1 MESHYLSKRSKKVRE
16 KIERFIEGRRR
27 LYGDNY
33 FTKEYLIEDIKRIFN
48 AMIMVREKFKK
59 EHSDSDLEQRLKGYF
74 PNWTISIGRT
84 MYDYVFY
91 ERMINDNLEIFYN
104 GLSTA
109 QRILFLGD
117 KCHVMKYWDSYIII
131 NFREELAV
139 FDNNLINAYL
149 NQIPGPFKAG
159 HPTNVSLSNGLYL
172 VLHSKLQEA
181 SDYLNERSKMK
192 TLTKYDSSRLLAIK
206 AIADKDEKSFIF
218 EVSNLLELY
227 PRQHISNNLA
237 DYLNLDVLGLY
248 NLAQKVWGETPTEPK
263 SEYWDSE
270 FFEYERDPTRKPKI
284 FIDFSRLSPLFAKW
298 VNELPPKL
306 NITHLIADI
315 ESAKSSW

>member
-1 MESHYLSKRSKKVRE
+1 MESKYLSKHSQKVKE
-16 KIERFIEGRRR
+16 KIERFIAGRRR

-33 FTKEYLIEDIKRIFN
+33 FTKEYLIEDIKRIFS
-48 AMIMVREKFKK
+48 AMITVREKFKK
-59 EHSDSDLEQRLKGYF
+59 EHSESDLEQRLKGYF
-74 PNWTISIGRT
+74 PNWTTSIGET
-84 MYDYVFY
+84 AYDYIFY

-109 QRILFLGD
+109 HRILFLGD
-117 KCHVMKYWDSYIII
+117 KCHVMKYWDSYIMIS
-131 NFREELAV
+131 FRGELAV
-139 FDNNLINAYL
+139 FDNDLIKAYL

-159 HPTNVSLSNGLYL
+159 YPTNVSLSNGLYL
-172 VLHSKLQEA
+172 VLRSKLQEA

-248 NLAQKVWGETPTEPK
+248 NLATKVWGETPTEPE
-263 SEYWDSE
+263 SEYWDHD
-270 FFEYERDPTRKPKI
+270 FFAYINDSDHKPD
-284 FIDFSRLSPLFAKW
+284 FLIDFSKLSPLFAKW
-298 VNELPPKL
+298 IEELPPEL
-306 NITHLIADI
+306 TMTDLIKDI
-315 ESAKSSW
+315 ENSKSKS

>member
-1 MESHYLSKRSKKVRE
+1 MESHYLSKGSQKVRE
-16 KIERFIEGRRR
+16 HIERFIAGRRR
-27 LYGDNY
+27 LDGDNY
-33 FTKEYLIEDIKRIFN
+33 FTKRYLLEDIKRIFG
-48 AMIMVREKFKK
+48 AMIRVREKFKK
-59 EHSDSDLEQRLKGYF
+59 EYPDSDLEQRLKGYF

-109 QRILFLGD
+109 QRVLFLGD
-117 KCHVMKYWDSYIII
+117 KCHVMKYWDSYIMI
-131 NFREELAV
+131 NFRGALAV
-139 FDNNLINAYL
+139 FDNDLINVYL

-172 VLHSKLQEA
+172 VLSSKLQEA

-192 TLTKYDSSRLLAIK
+192 ILTKYDSSRLLAIK
-206 AIADKDEKSFIF
+206 AIADKDEKTFLS
-218 EVSNLLELY
+218 EVSNLLELC
-227 PRQHISNNLA
+227 PRQHIYNNLA

-248 NLAQKVWGETPTEPK
+248 NLATKVWGETLTEPE

-270 FFEYERDPTRKPKI
+270 FFKYVRDPARKPKI
-284 FIDFSRLSPLFAKW
+284 LIDFSELSPLFAKW
-298 VNELPPKL
+298 ISELPQEL
-306 NITHLIADI
+306 NISHLIADI
-315 ESAKSSW
+315 ENSRRNW